1 MANFDDFEFPRVPET
16 SMRLNPVLP
25 LVYDDALS
33 YYEGLM
39 KCIARI
45 NEITDLVNSFDVNE
59 AFIQQSKDYTDKVLA
74 EALANINNRFS
85 QIDITINSLRELH
98 IKDIGELRTLIV
110 SEVNRLQA
118 EMTRLY
124 QAMKDFNVTVDYKM
138 EQVRQELLEFIKQ
151 QIIEIEAIYVTSPV
165 TGKWV
170 PIQTAL
176 YDLYN
181 LIVSFW
187 SITAGEYDSLELTAG
202 EYDSLGLT
210 AYQYD
215 NLARWYLW
223 DYFKGRMIS
232 PFTGKWVRY
241 DVIINQL
248 ADLHKNALTAGE
260 YDAIGLT
267 AIEYQNFGLTAFQYD
282 WNGKELLYKPTT
294 ITTQPVPTITLMEG
308 DTLTLSVVATGDGLM
323 YQWQQLEPE
332 LVNWTDI
339 PDSVV
344 SAKTPTL
351 TFIVGMTHTG
361 DKYRCV
367 ITDAHGKQ
375 MISNECTLTV
385 TEYPLTI
392 TTNPIPTVSVDMGD
406 EVSLSVV
413 VEGYELTYQ
422 WEVQTSGSTAWA
434 DIDGATADTYTFTA
448 ALANNGSKYRVRVM
462 DGFKKSVVSTET
474 ELSVAEIV
482 GVKIIVKNNYVGTIQ
497 NKFDGTI
504 TLKPAP
510 TFPVYIYCYFK
521 KDSATSYSS
530 YYPVQMTENNFHLD
544 HSFDGNTIKVR
555 YDENGEQYWSE
566 EIRLGDSSTE

>member
-1 MANFDDFEFPRVPET
+1 MANFDDFDFPRVPET

-85 QIDITINSLRELH
+85 EIDITINTLRELH
-98 IKDIGELRTLIV
+98 IKDIGELRTLII

-138 EQVRQELLEFIKQ
+138 EQVRQELLDFIKQ

-170 PIQTAL
+170 PIQTAI
-176 YDLYN
+176 YDLYH

-241 DVIINQL
+241 AVIINQL
-248 ADLHKNALTAGE
+248 ADLHKNALTAAE

-267 AIEYQNFGLTAFQYD
+267 ALEYQNFGLTAFQYD
-282 WNGKELLYKPTT
+282 WQGKELLYKPT
-294 ITTQPVPTITLMEG
+294 ISPTLTLMEG
-308 DTLTLSVVATGDGLM
+308 DTLTLSVIATGDGLT

-332 LVNWTDI
+332 LVNWMDI
-339 PDSVV
+339 PDTVV

-375 MISNECTLTV
+375 VISNECTLTV

-392 TTNPIPTVSVDMGD
+392 TTNPVPTLTVDMGD

-413 VEGYELTYQ
+413 AEGYELTYQ
-422 WEVQTSGSTAWA
+422 WELQTSGSTAWV

-448 ALANNGSKYRVRVM
+448 AMSNNGSKYRVRVM

-474 ELSVAEIV
+474 EVTVNTTAKYTVTLSPNTGGYGVLKSTLTITPNPGAPKTYALYGKVQGSGTFEYKGNHTAEPLPYNINLSVPNCVEF
-482 GVKIIVKNNYVGTIQ
+482 YVEFID
-497 NKFDGTI
+497 FSDGS
-504 TLKPAP
+504 KR
-510 TFPVYIYCYFK
+510 YR
-521 KDSATSYSS
+521 S
-530 YYPVQMTENNFHLD
+530 
-544 HSFDGNTIKVR
+544 NTV
-555 YDENGEQYWSE
+555 
-566 EIRLGDSSTE
+566 